1 MFMLFARYLLPVYSE
16 HGLRLV
22 FEFCCS
28 VTYILNQK
36 NLKNSINYLES

>member
-1 MFMLFARYLLPVYSE
+1 MLFARYLLPVYSE

-28 VTYILNQK
+28 VTYTLNQK
-36 NLKNSINYLES
+36 KKILKIA